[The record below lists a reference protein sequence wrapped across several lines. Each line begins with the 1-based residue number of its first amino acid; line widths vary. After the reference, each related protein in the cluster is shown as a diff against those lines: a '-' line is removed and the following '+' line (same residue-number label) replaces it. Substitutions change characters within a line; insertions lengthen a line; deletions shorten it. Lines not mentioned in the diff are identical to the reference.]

1 MIQFKVT
8 HTVRCW
14 CTCSVVHAGV
24 YAGVALQ
31 FGGELQL
38 QLMEVLLPDGVLH
51 VRCELDL
58 LCQAQNLKTESL
70 HSHFRWTAETHGCF
84 WRDVLG
90 VCVCVTW
97 VGKRVGSTFPF
108 FPAFTHSHRRCFR
121 VFFISVERA
130 LSQTWQTHK
139 IKGILNMKQEKI
151 FIYSIF
157 FIKKMTIY
165 RYVIL
170 SYLILFKFCGLVAG
184 FTYSI
189 VNYIYLKIIIFI

>member
-90 VCVCVTW
+90 VCVCYLSREARGIHVSFLSSIHTLTQ
-97 VGKRVGSTFPF
+97 KMFQS
-108 FPAFTHSHRRCFR
+108 
-121 VFFISVERA
+121 VFHLRGESA
-130 LSQTWQTHK
+130 QPNLTNPQ
-139 IKGILNMKQEKI
+139 N
-151 FIYSIF
+151 
-157 FIKKMTIY
+157 
-165 RYVIL
+165 
-170 SYLILFKFCGLVAG
+170 
-184 FTYSI
+184 
-189 VNYIYLKIIIFI
+189 